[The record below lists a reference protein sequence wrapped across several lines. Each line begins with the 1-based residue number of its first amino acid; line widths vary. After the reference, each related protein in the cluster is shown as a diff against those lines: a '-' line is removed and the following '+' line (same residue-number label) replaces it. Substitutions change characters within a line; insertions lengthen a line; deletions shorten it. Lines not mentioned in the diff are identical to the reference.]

1 MSSISSTPINVN
13 INAIILAIEIIINI
27 VSGVITIHDSLALD
41 PPL

>member
-13 INAIILAIEIIINI
+13 INAIILAIEINI

-41 PPL
+41 PPP